1 MYTKATPKAGQNG
14 RMWLY
19 AGFCPFI
26 LPTAGTRSY
35 ATAPKCRPGCG
46 LSLEKPT
53 FGTSDY
59 ECSPTGPDA
68 RMRLAPP
75 PMDFFDCSLRGT
87 STHRP
92 GPHHGPSSATELSS
106 RREDVLA
113 TSRPAV
119 HGICDRRGRFD
130 RRMHNKLTRDDV
142 HCAACRD
149 RPKLRAR
156 SHELRRGGPIIMWTS
171 AAPDIKSNRDV
182 LGHL

>member
-1 MYTKATPKAGQNG
+1 
-14 RMWLY
+14 
-19 AGFCPFI
+19 
-26 LPTAGTRSY
+26 
-35 ATAPKCRPGCG
+35 
-46 LSLEKPT
+46 
-53 FGTSDY
+53 
-59 ECSPTGPDA
+59 
-68 RMRLAPP
+68 MRLAPP
-75 PMDFFDCSLRGT
+75 PMDFFDCFLRGT

-92 GPHHGPSSATELSS
+92 GPHHGPRSATELSS
-106 RREDVLA
+106 RREDVLS

-171 AAPDIKSNRDV
+171 AAPDIKSNRGKHDRDCTDCNRDGGV
-182 LGHL
+182 AILRGCDRRTRSRPLARSRAVRCSGRRGAAIRISVISTSR

>member
-1 MYTKATPKAGQNG
+1 M
-14 RMWLY
+14 
-19 AGFCPFI
+19 
-26 LPTAGTRSY
+26 
-35 ATAPKCRPGCG
+35 
-46 LSLEKPT
+46 LSI
-53 FGTSDY
+53 
-59 ECSPTGPDA
+59 GPHV
-68 RMRLAPP
+68 RRRLAPP
-75 PMDFFDCSLRGT
+75 PMDFCDCFLRET
-87 STHRP
+87 STNRP
-92 GPHHGPSSATELSS
+92 DPRHGPSSATEGSF

-171 AAPDIKSNRDV
+171 AAPDIKSNREVLRKFMGSQRPKMAFLAV
-182 LGHL
+182 LGVLKIAHRAGR